1 MSKFSNRE
9 VIKNLSNLNVDCQYA
24 YQVGLQVFN
33 YNGQNPEEH
42 QELCADLRK
51 VCADI
56 TIELESITSSIPN
69 E

>member
-24 YQVGLQVFN
+24 YQIGLQVFN
-33 YNGQNPEEH
+33 YNGKGTEEYK
-42 QELCADLRK
+42 ELCTNLKK
-51 VCADI
+51 VCEDI
-56 TIELESITSSIPN
+56 KVQLESITSSTPT

>member
-24 YQVGLQVFN
+24 YQVGLQVFS

-42 QELCADLRK
+42 KELCVNFKK
-51 VCADI
+51 VCDDI
-56 TIELESITSSIPN
+56 KVELESVTSLIPS